1 MSDQNNK
8 HKIGRRPFMIRSL
21 AALGSLPLLSM
32 QSKEAE
38 AKLFSKSFEF
48 GVMGDMPYTVK
59 QEPEY
64 ARVLEDINSKKLSF
78 VTHVGDMMSDPRP
91 YDRNP
96 SSARKPCTD
105 ENYAYVLGTFQSV
118 KHPLVLTPGDNDWAD
133 VTKFKNDKM
142 DPVERLG
149 KVRSMFY
156 PKGKSLGQKAM
167 PVSSQADDPKYSKF
181 VENLSWNINGV
192 QFATLH
198 VIGSDDNVSD
208 EAEHGPRLAANV
220 AWLKK
225 AFADAR
231 AANSPG
237 LVLISHANPGF
248 ENRWTSSYRRRYAA
262 GVKGM
267 SVPKDVAGSAYDSF
281 LDALIEEMQN
291 FNKPVLYIHGDTH
304 IFRIGKPLNNP
315 ETNRFFEN
323 FTRLETF
330 GSPDTNWVRVMV
342 DPTDPELFTIHPE
355 VLPSN
360 SANYS

>member
-1 MSDQNNK
+1 MPDQNNK
-8 HKIGRRPFMIRSL
+8 TKIGRRPFMIRSL
-21 AALGSLPLLSM
+21 AALGSLPLLSL
-32 QSKEAE
+32 QSKETE
-38 AKLFSKSFEF
+38 AKLFSKRFEF

-59 QEPEY
+59 QEAEY
-64 ARVLEDINSKKLSF
+64 ARLLEDMNGQKLSF

-96 SSARKPCTD
+96 ASARKPCTD
-105 ENYAYVLGTFQSV
+105 ENYAYVLDTFRSV
-118 KHPLVLTPGDNDWAD
+118 KHPLVMTPGDNDWAD

-142 DPVERLG
+142 DPIERLN

-156 PKGKSLGQKAM
+156 PKGQSLGQKPMA
-167 PVSSQADDPKYSKF
+167 VNSQAENPSYSRF
-181 VENLSWNINGV
+181 VENQSWNINGV

-198 VIGSDDNVSD
+198 VIGSDDNASD
-208 EAEHGPRLAANV
+208 KEEHGERLAANV

-267 SVPKDVAGSAYDSF
+267 SAPKEVAGSAYDPF

-291 FNKPVLYIHGDTH
+291 YSKPVLYIHGDTH
-304 IFRIGKPLNNP
+304 IFRVGKPLNNP
-315 ETNRFFEN
+315 KSKRFFEN

-330 GSPDTNWVRVMV
+330 GSPDTNWVKVAV
-342 DPTDPELFTIHPE
+342 DPEDPELFTIHPE
-355 VLPSN
+355 IVPSN
-360 SANYS
+360 SANY